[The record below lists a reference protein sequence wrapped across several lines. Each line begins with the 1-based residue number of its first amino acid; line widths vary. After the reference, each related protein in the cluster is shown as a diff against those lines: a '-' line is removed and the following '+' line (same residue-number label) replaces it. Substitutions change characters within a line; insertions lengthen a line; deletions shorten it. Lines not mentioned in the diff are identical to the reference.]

1 MGIFSWFRSRG
12 LSSSPSRGPVDIPD
26 PLHSLA
32 EHRER
37 ERARTEE
44 IKRAAAAD
52 VAAVEED
59 DRYFRPGDPEDDL

>member
-1 MGIFSWFRSRG
+1 MGIFSWFKSRG
-12 LSSSPSRGPVDIPD
+12 LRGPVDISSPS
-26 PLHSLA
+26 HSLA

-44 IKRAAAAD
+44 MKRAAAAD

-59 DRYFRPGDPEDDL
+59 DRYFRPEDPEDDL

>member
-1 MGIFSWFRSRG
+1 MGILSWFKSRG
-12 LSSSPSRGPVDIPD
+12 LRGPVDTPGAPHI
-26 PLHSLA
+26 LA

-37 ERARTEE
+37 ERERTEE

-59 DRYFRPGDPEDDL
+59 DRYFSPEDPEDDL